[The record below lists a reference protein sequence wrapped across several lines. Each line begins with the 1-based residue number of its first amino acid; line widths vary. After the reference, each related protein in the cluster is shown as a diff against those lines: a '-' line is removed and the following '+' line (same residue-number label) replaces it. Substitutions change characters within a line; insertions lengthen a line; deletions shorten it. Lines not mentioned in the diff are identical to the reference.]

1 MSVSEGAKS
10 ELFKSKYK
18 FIEFQKKGPVHNVPE
33 KSSTSKPITEP
44 GIKEFY
50 SELISSEPCLEHAPR
65 SRKSAP
71 KQKQRIS
78 KSQSIPSQ
86 SHYLTACQNDELS
99 AVKDFLGKCPSALN
113 TRDQFGWNGLM
124 IAIAANSQHVLNFFF
139 SHQTRNKLFKDFL
152 NNEDTTGTET
162 ARSIAHKS
170 KNKRALDLIDSWYL
184 NANKEPDVII
194 LDDEEEDQRC
204 IIIIIICDLNNH
216 GLYRSKD
223 FFISQI

>member
-71 KQKQRIS
+71 MQ
-78 KSQSIPSQ
+78 
-86 SHYLTACQNDELS
+86 
-99 AVKDFLGKCPSALN
+99 
-113 TRDQFGWNGLM
+113 
-124 IAIAANSQHVLNFFF
+124 
-139 SHQTRNKLFKDFL
+139 
-152 NNEDTTGTET
+152 
-162 ARSIAHKS
+162 
-170 KNKRALDLIDSWYL
+170 
-184 NANKEPDVII
+184 
-194 LDDEEEDQRC
+194 
-204 IIIIIICDLNNH
+204 
-216 GLYRSKD
+216 
-223 FFISQI
+223 